1 MKYDDLSST
10 DNFPEL
16 PAVLLLLDGI
26 LSDLTIIEKCPVCY
40 AASIDKGID
49 GVIRVLREY
58 HYTLSNS
65 NIVPF

>member
-1 MKYDDLSST
+1 MKYDDLSSS
-10 DNFPEL
+10 DSFPEL

-26 LSDLTIIEKCPVCY
+26 LSDLTIIEKCPVCC
-40 AASIDKGID
+40 AASIDKGLE

>member
-10 DNFPEL
+10 DDFPEL

-26 LSDLTIIEKCPVCY
+26 LSDLTIIEKCSVCC
-40 AASIDKGID
+40 ASSIDKGLE

-58 HYTLSNS
+58 HYILSNS